1 MWNSLGVTASTRGR
15 LPLPRGDGFSLL
27 VDADNPVSIDVWPHP
42 STWEPDEVLLLRE
55 GRTMAATSLG
65 TDHHWVLTGADRF
78 GTFRAVARTGEDW
91 VQSAEFVILATPATR
106 EAPGTSGARESRADH
121 VAALAS
127 AAAAPRVEPPPVVTA
142 PAPPPTPGRHRG
154 PSLSLRASEPDARHR
169 NRHRRGPRPHA
180 DARA

>member
-42 STWEPDEVLLLRE
+42 STWEPDEILLLRE

-78 GTFRAVARTGEDW
+78 GTFRAVARTGEDS
-91 VQSAEFVILATPATR
+91 VKSAEFVILATPATR
-106 EAPGTSGARESRADH
+106 EPSGASGRAGVPGRTRRRPRGRHLHRSRVHARTPDAG
-121 VAALAS
+121 VDTDAS
-127 AAAAPRVEPPPVVTA
+127 RSACGRHTDPTPRVEPPT
-142 PAPPPTPGRHRG
+142 
-154 PSLSLRASEPDARHR
+154 
-169 NRHRRGPRPHA
+169 
-180 DARA
+180 

>member
-42 STWEPDEVLLLRE
+42 STWEPEEVLLIRE
-55 GRTMAATSLG
+55 GRTVAATSLG

-78 GTFRAVARTGEDW
+78 GTFRAVARSGEDW

-121 VAALAS
+121 VAALA
-127 AAAAPRVEPPPVVTA
+127 
-142 PAPPPTPGRHRG
+142 
-154 PSLSLRASEPDARHR
+154 
-169 NRHRRGPRPHA
+169 
-180 DARA
+180 